1 MTWNYRIIRHKGEVS
16 EWLAIHEVFYDDE
29 GNPDGCTE
37 NPIHIIGDDLE
48 EIEKTLEYM
57 QLALNKPIIDY
68 QYFED
73 LENNR

>member
-57 QLALNKPIIDY
+57 
-68 QYFED
+68 
-73 LENNR
+73 